1 MASDLSS
8 GTRTGAT
15 RPGGNGTRPAATG
28 SETVGLEKKPVA
40 GSAPSAGWGLPLVVL
55 IAGMFMSVLDISIV
69 NVAILT
75 MQNDFGV
82 TTDEIQWVAT
92 SYELALGVVVP
103 VSGWLSDRF
112 GPTRVYIVSLA
123 GFAIFS
129 ALCGLAWNLESMVA
143 FRVMQAVPGGILGVV
158 TLTIVYRIV
167 PRAQIGAAMGMYG
180 LGIVVAP
187 AIGPTLG
194 GYFVEYV
201 DWRLIFFI
209 NVPVGILGVV
219 AAVMVLP
226 RFGGGRAGRF
236 DVLGFLT
243 VATGLCSLLLALTEG
258 QDWGWTSYSVLIL
271 LTLGVLSLALFVII
285 ELEVD
290 NPLLDVRVFRHWP
303 FTNSLLLI
311 SVLSVGLFTVLFYV
325 PLFFQQAQGL
335 GAFETGLLLL
345 PQALIMAVC
354 MPIAG
359 WLYDKIGPR
368 WPATIGLV
376 ITALGTYLLATSTTD
391 SSNEYIMWLLT
402 FRAAGLGLCM
412 MPIMTGGL
420 SVIPPSMV
428 SQASAFNNVV
438 QRTTAA
444 LGLAILTAM
453 VTGQQAQQIEDR
465 TALIPSTTPMP
476 QLGPAS
482 DGGLSGLLAVYEQ
495 TQTQVFVSAIN
506 DMYIVTAIVTG
517 AGVVLALML
526 HSGKAPAPM
535 ADRQPTSARTR
546 AADPR
551 DTRPAADG
559 VPEHRNGAAESRHG
573 PSRTA
578 HAPQREELEPERAS
592 SAP

>member
-1 MASDLSS
+1 MA
-8 GTRTGAT
+8 
-15 RPGGNGTRPAATG
+15 
-28 SETVGLEKKPVA
+28 
-40 GSAPSAGWGLPLVVL
+40 VL

-103 VSGWLSDRF
+103 VSGWLSDKF
-112 GPTRVYIVSLA
+112 GATRVYTVSLA

-129 ALCGLAWNLESMVA
+129 ALCGVAWNLESMVA
-143 FRVMQAVPGGILGVV
+143 FRVLQAVPGGILGVV
-158 TLTIVYRIV
+158 TLTIVYKIV
-167 PRAQIGAAMGMYG
+167 PRAQIGTAMGMYG

-226 RFGGGRAGRF
+226 RFPGGRAGRF
-236 DVLGFLT
+236 DVLGFIT
-243 VATGLCSLLLALTEG
+243 VAVGLCSLLLALTEG

-290 NPLLDVRVFRHWP
+290 EPLLDVRVFRHWA
-303 FTNSLLLI
+303 FTNSLLLV

-359 WLYDKIGPR
+359 ALYDKIGPR
-368 WPATIGLV
+368 WPATIGLA
-376 ITALGTYLLATSTTD
+376 ITALGTYLLATSTMD
-391 SSNEYIMWLLT
+391 SSNSYVMWLLT

-420 SVIPPSMV
+420 SVIPPALV

-453 VTGQQAQQIEDR
+453 VTGQRAQQIEDR
-465 TALIPSTTPMP
+465 TALVPAGTPMP
-476 QLGPAS
+476 PLGDPTGS
-482 DGGLSGLLAVYEQ
+482 MLAVYQQ
-495 TQTQVFVSAIN
+495 TELQVFVSAIN
-506 DMYIVTAIVTG
+506 DLYIVTAIVTA
-517 AGVVLALML
+517 AGLVLSLML
-526 HSGKAPAPM
+526 RSGKAPSEEPASPAEPPPAPAEPKPVPAVATNGNGSH
-535 ADRQPTSARTR
+535 AD
-546 AADPR
+546 
-551 DTRPAADG
+551 
-559 VPEHRNGAAESRHG
+559 VVEHGTRNGER
-573 PSRTA
+573 PSVEA
-578 HAPQREELEPERAS
+578 RALS
-592 SAP
+592 SGGS